1 MFTKNI
7 VATKT
12 CGSLFDDLRLVLS
25 FSAYSAVISTNTS
38 ILSRKYW
45 LASSIDS
52 GSSLNAITSA
62 LQSLLFQT
70 IVLKLNTSNCRLI
83 DNVPLFI
90 CSYALEGW
98 FKTHTTKISILKLR
112 LFSCRCLYQFT
123 ITWIM
128 LIVSGVKRKAI
139 NKNENVIKMWT
150 NSQFTLHN
158 IPSRSGIN
166 FK

>member
-70 IVLKLNTSNCRLI
+70 IVLKLNTWNCRNLSIMFPYLLAHTHSKGDSKLI
-83 DNVPLFI
+83 QQR
-90 CSYALEGW
+90 
-98 FKTHTTKISILKLR
+98 LKLR

>member
-70 IVLKLNTSNCRLI
+70 INLKLNTWNCRLI

-90 CSYALEGW
+90 CSYTLEGW
-98 FKTHTTKISILKLR
+98 FKTRNKDFYIEIASVFLQMSVPIHYSLDN
-112 LFSCRCLYQFT
+112 
-123 ITWIM
+123 
-128 LIVSGVKRKAI
+128 VNRKWCEA
-139 NKNENVIKMWT
+139 
-150 NSQFTLHN
+150 
-158 IPSRSGIN
+158 
-166 FK
+166 